1 MVGVGEG
8 SREGNEGPVLCF
20 LIYLLAV
27 LGLRC
32 CSGLAAVNGGYSSC
46 GATLIA
52 PVSLVV
58 EHWL

>member
-1 MVGVGEG
+1 MLWRGWGEAAG
-8 SREGNEGPVLCF
+8 REMKGLYCF

-32 CSGLAAVNGGYSSC
+32 RSGLAAVNGGYSSC
-46 GATLIA
+46 GATPIA
-52 PVSLVV
+52 AVSLV